1 MREGE
6 SVDCVWEVCASVCLF
21 TCVCICVS
29 ARCSPSAP
37 SLTPILILPASH
49 LLSAPL
55 HALQYRPT
63 LLSSVLIPL
72 LPPSPLSSPHP
83 SPYYSLSLSAPS
95 PLSLFSLLF
104 PSVPGQ
110 AGSSAAHSGECS
122 TVRDRLLL
130 RTYKGLAVQSTFAH
144 TQHYRARTVQYS
156 TIGLNVTPSKSLTNP
171 SSLPPFFPSS
181 LPLPPRG
188 R

>member
-29 ARCSPSAP
+29 ASCSPSAP

-63 LLSSVLIPL
+63 LLSSVLLPL
-72 LPPSPLSSPHP
+72 LPPSLPPPSPFLTPPLSTLSLSLPPLSSP
-83 SPYYSLSLSAPS
+83 PS
-95 PLSLFSLLF
+95 PLPPFSLLF

-110 AGSSAAHSGECS
+110 AGSSAAHSGERS

-130 RTYKGLAVQSTFAH
+130 RTYKGLAVQSTFTH
-144 TQHYRARTVQYS
+144 TA
-156 TIGLNVTPSKSLTNP
+156 L
-171 SSLPPFFPSS
+171 
-181 LPLPPRG
+181 
-188 R
+188 